1 MSTSEEKLS
10 FIVETS
16 PSLLS
21 IDDRSHLSG
30 VDTRGCDCFHHG
42 MSPAWHS
49 AHCAWITKA
58 CNGRGDHA

>member
-16 PSLLS
+16 ASFLS
-21 IDDRSHLSG
+21 IDDRSHLAG

-49 AHCAWITKA
+49 AQCAWIVRG